1 MRVMEKF
8 LQEISIHP
16 LLKNSQIFYDF
27 ISIRNEKDF
36 DTKKNKYSKLIS
48 PKKAD
53 EIKALNGEININ
65 INKQKELYTEIIRNI
80 SENNENYMKK
90 IIKEY
95 KSLNLSIQEVVSKM
109 KNIGSI
115 WDELYLK
122 NLNYSEGETIL
133 GIYYF
138 LSKFM
143 GDWAKMQEQQIN
155 LINLK
160 LREYFRYIR
169 NEYHSIKHYYKNYDE
184 WKNNYKK
191 SSVKLTEKKERLF
204 EEKKIDEWGLDKD
217 DMQNTIILFKN
228 KELTIAKML
237 PEETRKVKEKEKM
250 YGCYLNSYIDEY
262 RTIENLN
269 SKRHKENVIS
279 FIKDMSENIINFH
292 VSLNE
297 MIGHLDTI
305 K

>member
-1 MRVMEKF
+1 MKK
-8 LQEISIHP
+8 ISI
-16 LLKNSQIFYDF
+16 LKKIN
-27 ISIRNEKDF
+27 
-36 DTKKNKYSKLIS
+36 KLIS